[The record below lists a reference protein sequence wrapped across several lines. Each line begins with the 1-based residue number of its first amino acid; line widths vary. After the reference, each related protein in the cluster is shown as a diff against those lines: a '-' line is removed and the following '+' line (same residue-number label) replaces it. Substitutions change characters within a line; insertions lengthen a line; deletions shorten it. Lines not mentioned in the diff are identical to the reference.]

1 MRLVSKEELDARPYD
16 PRRRGPNGGIKHPI
30 RKMLE
35 GIAVG
40 QVIEITAREWPF
52 KAAPCIGI
60 SGWFRKTDK
69 RFKQMF
75 KANGWY
81 IERVK

>member
-1 MRLVSKEELDARPYD
+1 MRLVSRKELEARPYN

-35 GIAVG
+35 TIEVG
-40 QVIEITAREWPF
+40 QIIEIKCTEWPF

-60 SGWFRKTDK
+60 AGWFRRTDK

-75 KANGWY
+75 KADGWY
-81 IERVK
+81 VERVK